1 MMPAEQTKVEE
12 YLSSALAGSL
22 LGQIANRRQIHFTT
36 LLGPGFDGD
45 SPELRALSDELT
57 ELGICPDT
65 LANHALC
72 SLVAL
77 FVEQSNAE
85 LIVAQYTSLLWT
97 ILGDPKSGA
106 PPEIYRRAGVAMH
119 LALLGILDPSFTE
132 SSPRP

>member
-12 YLSSALAGSL
+12 YLSAALAGSL
-22 LGQIANRRQIHFTT
+22 IGQIANRRGIHFSE
-36 LLGPGFDGD
+36 LLGPSFDGD
-45 SPELRALSDELT
+45 TPELRELSDELT
-57 ELGICPDT
+57 ELGLCPDT

-77 FVEQSNAE
+77 FVEQGNAE
-85 LIVAQYTSLLWT
+85 LIVTQYTSLLWT

>member
-12 YLSSALAGSL
+12 YLSAALAGSL
-22 LGQIANRRQIHFTT
+22 IGQIANRRGIHFSE
-36 LLGPGFDGD
+36 LLGPSFDGD
-45 SPELRALSDELT
+45 TPELRELSDELT
-57 ELGICPDT
+57 ELGLCPDT

-85 LIVAQYTSLLWT
+85 LIVTQYTSLLWT

>member
-12 YLSSALAGSL
+12 YLSAALAGSL
-22 LGQIANRRQIHFTT
+22 IGQIANRRGIHYTE
-36 LLGPGFDGD
+36 LLGPAFDGD
-45 SPELRALSDELT
+45 TPELRELSDELT
-57 ELGICPDT
+57 ELGLCPDT

-77 FVEQSNAE
+77 FVEQGNAE
-85 LIVAQYTSLLWT
+85 LIVTQYTSLLWT